1 MSIDLSNV
9 LKQNL
14 GLEDNS
20 QVEVNFHIDTDEDNA
35 PDVAGD
41 APEVEENLEV
51 PEPNQT
57 NLEAEEATADAAE
70 SSDEAEQLQE
80 AQDSLESLTAVMSKH
95 IDNGTMSRMGLR
107 TYRLALESIV
117 PAKVLDQVG
126 ITSLESNIN
135 TSKYHASVMAQAEL
149 AEVSNVMNTVSMEAS
164 MDWLKKTRHK
174 IAVFFKREKELEKR
188 ARALLALA
196 KTSEGEHAN
205 RENLKLNAGKKTPTL
220 KHITTLN
227 WSHEKEFQE
236 HVEHFCNLY
245 NSMAGVKKGYDD
257 EFTDNI
263 FPESRK
269 WPKDADGNPVYK
281 TFRIKLVRKN
291 NLVNGHSFPMNT
303 DEVTVPNLTPAAC
316 QKVLETL
323 IETLA
328 KGKIMNDNIGIML
341 DVLGAVVKYDAGI
354 GVGPNGSLA
363 TVISERYPEGY
374 EEMYETLEK
383 LKELR
388 IKVTSD
394 ILNYVNHCLND
405 RDFV

>member
-117 PAKVLDQVG
+117 PANVLDQVG

-135 TSKYHASVMAQAEL
+135 TSKYHASVMAQVEL

-188 ARALLALA
+188 ARALLVLA

-220 KHITTLN
+220 KHITTLT

-269 WPKDADGNPVYK
+269 WPKDTDGNPAYK

-291 NLVNGHSFPMNT
+291 NLVNGYSIPMNT
-303 DEVTVPNLTPAAC
+303 DEVTVPNLTPAVC

-328 KGKIMNDNIGIML
+328 KGKIMDDNIGIML
-341 DVLGAVVKYDAGI
+341 DVLGTVVKYDKNI
-354 GVGPNGSLA
+354 GVDEDGSLENVV
-363 TVISERYPEGY
+363 TERYPEGY
-374 EEMYETLEK
+374 EEMYDTLEK

-394 ILNYVNHCLND
+394 ILNYVNYCLND

>member
-117 PAKVLDQVG
+117 PANVLDQVG
-126 ITSLESNIN
+126 ITSFESNIN

-188 ARALLALA
+188 ARALLTLA

-220 KHITTLN
+220 KHITTLT

-269 WPKDADGNPVYK
+269 WSKDADGNPVYK

-291 NLVNGHSFPMNT
+291 NLVNGHPFPVNDSET
-303 DEVTVPNLTPAAC
+303 TVPNLTPAAC

-341 DVLGAVVKYDAGI
+341 DVLGAVVKYDTTV
-354 GVGPNGSLA
+354 GVGSNGSLA
-363 TVISERYPEGY
+363 AVVNERYPEGY
-374 EEMYETLEK
+374 KEMYETLEK

-394 ILNYVNHCLND
+394 ILNYVNYCLND

>member
-95 IDNGTMSRMGLR
+95 IDNGTMTRMGLR

-117 PAKVLDQVG
+117 PANVLDQVG

-188 ARALLALA
+188 ARALLTLA

-220 KHITTLN
+220 KHITTLT

-269 WPKDADGNPVYK
+269 WPTDTDGNPVYK

-303 DEVTVPNLTPAAC
+303 DETTVPNLTPAAC

-328 KGKIMNDNIGIML
+328 KGKIMDDNIGIML
-341 DVLGAVVKYDAGI
+341 DVLGAVVKYDKNI
-354 GVGPNGSLA
+354 GVDEDGSLENVV
-363 TVISERYPEGY
+363 TERYPEGY

-394 ILNYVNHCLND
+394 ILNYVNYCLND